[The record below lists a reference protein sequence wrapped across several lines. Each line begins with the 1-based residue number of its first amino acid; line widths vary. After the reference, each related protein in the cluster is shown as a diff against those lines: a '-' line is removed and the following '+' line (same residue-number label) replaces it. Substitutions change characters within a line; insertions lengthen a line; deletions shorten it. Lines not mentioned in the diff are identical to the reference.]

1 MENVAEQFPTKEK
14 RTRNPA
20 STTCPKCGSDDT
32 RSFEMVHSEGTSS
45 GTFSAGSYT
54 FGGGAT
60 LTQGQTSNQSILA
73 SKTQPPEKPSLKF
86 GALLFVLFGSFIVSM
101 IFVSY
106 ISELAGWLKLLLV
119 FGIAGA
125 LTVGAYIFER
135 RRLQPLE
142 VEYEKSFASWKR
154 NWICLRCGNAW
165 RRVNVT

>member
-1 MENVAEQFPTKEK
+1 MENVANEFPTKEK
-14 RTRNPA
+14 RARNPA

-54 FGGGAT
+54 LGVGAT
-60 LTQGQTSNQSILA
+60 LTKGQTSNQSVLA
-73 SKTQPPEKPSLKF
+73 SRTQPPEKPSMQF
-86 GALLFVLFGSFIVSM
+86 GAILAVFFGSFIVSM
-101 IFVSY
+101 ILLSY

-119 FGIAGA
+119 IGIAGG
-125 LTVGAYIFER
+125 LTVGAYMFER

-142 VEYEKSFASWKR
+142 TEYEKSFASWKR